1 MCIFGAFLSKI
12 SDDQMVV
19 FFLFIAL
26 SLWVLGTIGR
36 MRKNREDREKWDEWD
51 EWDEWDKWEIPHQA
65 LAIPSIPSSGALPIN
80 PIKLERLHLSPPQS
94 AH

>member
-1 MCIFGAFLSKI
+1 MGEPSDANPALRFLSKI
-12 SDDQMVV
+12 SDDHLVV
-19 FFLFIAL
+19 FFFVYDAE
-26 SLWVLGTIGR
+26 SMGFGED
-36 MRKNREDREKWDEWD
+36 REDREKWDEWD
-51 EWDEWDKWEIPHQA
+51 KWDKWEIPHQA